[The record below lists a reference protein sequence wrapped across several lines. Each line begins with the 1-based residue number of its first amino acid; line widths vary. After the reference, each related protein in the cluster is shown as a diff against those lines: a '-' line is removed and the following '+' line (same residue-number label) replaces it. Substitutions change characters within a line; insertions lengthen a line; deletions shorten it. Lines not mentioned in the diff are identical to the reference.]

1 MVPRAGSESAPA
13 IGALGSAGS
22 GRCELRTDACG
33 DALRSRAMTLVRDES
48 WAHAPG
54 GWALHLVRT
63 VDPERFDPA
72 RRPLVIVP
80 GYGMNGFIFG
90 FHPRGTSLEGHL
102 AGTGLEVWTANLRGQ
117 GASRASRP
125 DAEGP
130 TMQRYAE
137 DDLGAAIDAV
147 LARTRS
153 GADRV
158 DLLGASL
165 GGSIAFAHLARTRPH
180 KVGAI
185 VAVGSPLR
193 WEEVPI
199 FLRVPFASR
208 RVASVLQVKGTRAL
222 AARVV
227 PLLRH
232 VPFALSVYMNAAHV
246 DLSAASELVRTVED
260 PHPGVNRDIAEWM
273 RARDL
278 TVGGTNVT
286 AAMRDERGP
295 LLVVLANRDGIVP
308 SSVARSAVS
317 AWGGKDVS
325 TLEIGTASDWYAH
338 ADLFVGNDS
347 PRVVFDPIARWLRDR
362 S

>member
-1 MVPRAGSESAPA
+1 MK
-13 IGALGSAGS
+13 
-22 GRCELRTDACG
+22 
-33 DALRSRAMTLVRDES
+33 LVRDEI
-48 WAHAPG
+48 WAPAPG
-54 GWALHLVRT
+54 GWELHLVRT
-63 VDPERFDPA
+63 IDPEALDPS

-90 FHPRGTSLEGHL
+90 FHPRGTSLEAHL
-102 AGTGLEVWTANLRGQ
+102 AHAGLEVWTANLRAQ
-117 GASRASRP
+117 GASRATRKG
-125 DAEGP
+125 AEGP

-137 DDLGAAIDAV
+137 DDLGAAIDAI
-147 LARTRS
+147 LAGTKTR
-153 GADRV
+153 ADRV

-165 GGSIAFAHLARTRPH
+165 GGSITFAHLARRRPH
-180 KVGAI
+180 KVGAV

-193 WEEVPI
+193 WEEVPL

-208 RVASVLQVKGTRAL
+208 RVASALHVKGTRAL

-232 VPFALSVYMNAAHV
+232 APFALSVYMNAAHV

-260 PHPGVNRDIAEWM
+260 PHPAVNRDIAAWM

-278 TVGGTNVT
+278 VVGGTNVT
-286 AAMRDERGP
+286 EAMRDERGP
-295 LLVVLANRDGIVP
+295 LLVVLANKDGIVP
-308 SSVARSAVS
+308 HAVARSAAR

-325 TLEIGTASDWYAH
+325 TLEIGTPEDWYAH

-362 S
+362 R